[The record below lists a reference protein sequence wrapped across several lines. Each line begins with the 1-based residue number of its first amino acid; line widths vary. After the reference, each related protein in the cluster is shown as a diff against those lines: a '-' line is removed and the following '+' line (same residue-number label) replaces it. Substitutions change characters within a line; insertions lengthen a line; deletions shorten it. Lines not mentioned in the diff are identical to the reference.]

1 MPFYRLFLIAW
12 TLCVA
17 VVFVMPGLLLHDD
30 WQRLQ
35 DRKLAATF
43 PSRPDAG
50 NFKALRRAYGR
61 AREEWYYT

>member
-30 WQRLQ
+30 DVDRRLIS
-35 DRKLAATF
+35 L
-43 PSRPDAG
+43 
-50 NFKALRRAYGR
+50 
-61 AREEWYYT
+61 